1 MNSYIECYSYNGGNL
16 KLIGIVDDF
25 TSFTFERSYSNV
37 GEWQIV
43 ISNSSNNAACLKKA
57 DFIKAGKGMS
67 GLITKVS
74 QVKND
79 TDDTLTVVGVELKGL
94 TEKRIVMPKT
104 GESHLTCK
112 GTPED
117 VVKYIL
123 QWELTSPQDS
133 KRQIAGQI
141 VFDNNQEN
149 ISSTVEWTP
158 QQNGIGNPTLTN
170 IRPIIGR
177 DYAFVKK
184 EDGTVAKMI
193 FPETIYGGTINA
205 DGTGTITWKVLN
217 LEEITSTWYC
227 WGINAF
233 TKGYTAFV
241 NYYDWSKTS
250 PMADTEYDSDNV
262 GYTMCSHFVKA
273 NVSEAGKTHC
283 FGLNTGT
290 GYRFVSIALSN
301 DMLDTTSSS
310 TALTSFKEW
319 LAEQTK
325 DGIHIQI
332 AYKLAT
338 PETFTATTET
348 LTYEGR
354 FSSVSED
361 INTIC
366 ETYEIGWYADIEDGA
381 IVWHIYRG
389 KDRKTSQ
396 STNSRFIISYDYDS
410 MSGSSLEQ
418 TIYNTNTALI
428 AGQGEGVDR
437 ATTII
442 NDSNAGLN
450 RTEVYIDAR
459 DIEDDSLLPQRGA
472 EKLAE
477 YGSDYVFEITPSN
490 SYFINNYR
498 SGYDLGDVG
507 TLKEEGVDFR
517 LTSITEINEN
527 NQFSLSFIFGYDT
540 ATLERAIKRMRGN
553 TDALISKEA

>member
-25 TSFTFERSYSNV
+25 TSFTFERSYSNI

-43 ISNSSNNAACLKKA
+43 ISNYSNNAACLKKA

-67 GLITKVS
+67 GLITKIS

-141 VFDNNQEN
+141 VFDNN
-149 ISSTVEWTP
+149 
-158 QQNGIGNPTLTN
+158 
-170 IRPIIGR
+170 
-177 DYAFVKK
+177 
-184 EDGTVAKMI
+184 
-193 FPETIYGGTINA
+193 
-205 DGTGTITWKVLN
+205 
-217 LEEITSTWYC
+217 
-227 WGINAF
+227 
-233 TKGYTAFV
+233 
-241 NYYDWSKTS
+241 
-250 PMADTEYDSDNV
+250 
-262 GYTMCSHFVKA
+262 
-273 NVSEAGKTHC
+273 
-283 FGLNTGT
+283 
-290 GYRFVSIALSN
+290 
-301 DMLDTTSSS
+301 
-310 TALTSFKEW
+310 
-319 LAEQTK
+319 
-325 DGIHIQI
+325 
-332 AYKLAT
+332 
-338 PETFTATTET
+338 TATTET

-361 INTIC
+361 IITIC
-366 ETYEIGWYADIEDGA
+366 ETYEIGWYADIENGE
-381 IVWHIYRG
+381 ITWHIYRG
-389 KDRKTSQ
+389 VDRKTTQ
-396 STNSRFIISYDYDS
+396 SKNSRLIISYDYDS
-410 MSGSSLEQ
+410 MSGSTLEQ

-442 NDSNAGLN
+442 NDDNAGLN

-459 DIEDDSLLPQRGA
+459 DIEDDSLLPQRGV

-477 YGSDYVFEITPSN
+477 YGSDYTFEITPSN

-498 SGYDLGDVG
+498 NGYDLGDVG

-527 NQFSLSFIFGYDT
+527 NQFSLSFVFGYDT
-540 ATLERAIKRMRGN
+540 ATLEGVFKRMRGN